1 MIKYIFTTVLS
12 VFIFFIGYTS
22 ESLVEAYELR
32 ENQWPPQGKEIVDVD
47 GTKFMRDKNFK
58 EIINENSKNWK
69 ESFPALEKKYP
80 SGCDSTSNLS
90 EEYSCTNLFDNLDTV
105 WQSSS
110 NLCQEE
116 TITFTFKEPI
126 FLEFM
131 VFQNPES
138 TTVFEESIIV
148 ATLGLT
154 SDNEFKYFVSKQL
167 EYDNSFSQW
176 IDINSEILYDLTL
189 KIVRNYPQN
198 IDNQESRCAIQE
210 VTFYGRNLNK

>member
-1 MIKYIFTTVLS
+1 MIKNLLYIVFAS
-12 VFIFFIGYTS
+12 FIFFMGFVS
-22 ESLVEAYELR
+22 EDLIEAYETR
-32 ENQWPPQGKEIVDVD
+32 PNQYPPYGKEVVDVN
-47 GTKFMRDKNFK
+47 GTKFMRDIKD
-58 EIINENSKNWK
+58 ETNEN
-69 ESFPALEKKYP
+69 EEEPFEDFIALEKKYP
-80 SGCDSTSNLS
+80 SGCDSTSSQS
-90 EEYSCTNLFDNLDTV
+90 EKYSCTNLFDNLDTV
-105 WQSSS
+105 WKSSS
-110 NLCQEE
+110 NICQEE

-148 ATLGLT
+148 ATLGIT
-154 SDNEFKYFVSKQL
+154 SDNESKYFVSKEL
-167 EYDNSFSQW
+167 EHDNTSQW

-210 VTFYGRNLNK
+210 VTFYGRDLNN

>member
-1 MIKYIFTTVLS
+1 MIKYIFTTVLA
-12 VFIFFIGYTS
+12 VFIFFMGYIS

-32 ENQWPPQGKEIVDVD
+32 ENQWPPLGKEIVDVN
-47 GTKFMRDKNFK
+47 GTKFMRGKNFK
-58 EIINENSKNWK
+58 EIINENSKNW
-69 ESFPALEKKYP
+69 EEGLPVLEKKYP
-80 SGCDSTSNLS
+80 SGCDSTSSLS
-90 EEYSCTNLFDNLDTV
+90 EEYSCINLFDNQETV

-110 NLCQEE
+110 NLCQDE

-126 FLEFM
+126 YLEFI

-154 SDNEFKYFVSKQL
+154 SDNDSKYFVSKQL
-167 EYDNSFSQW
+167 EYENSLSQW
-176 IDINSEILYDLTL
+176 IDIGSEIIYNLTL

-198 IDNQESRCAIQE
+198 IDNQESKCVIQE
-210 VTFYGRNLNK
+210 VTFYGRSLNN

>member
-1 MIKYIFTTVLS
+1 MLKNLLYIVFAS
-12 VFIFFIGYTS
+12 FIFFMGFVSKDLI
-22 ESLVEAYELR
+22 EAYETR
-32 ENQWPPQGKEIVDVD
+32 PNQYPPYGKEVVDVN
-47 GTKFMRDKNFK
+47 GTKFMRDIKD
-58 EIINENSKNWK
+58 ETNEN
-69 ESFPALEKKYP
+69 EEELFEDFIALEKKYP
-80 SGCDSTSNLS
+80 SGCDSTSSQS

-110 NLCQEE
+110 NICQEE

-126 FLEFM
+126 FLEFI

-138 TTVFEESIIV
+138 TTVLEESIIV
-148 ATLGLT
+148 ATLGIT
-154 SDNEFKYFVSKQL
+154 SDNESKYFVSKEL
-167 EYDNSFSQW
+167 EYDNTSQW

-210 VTFYGRNLNK
+210 VIFYGRDLNK

>member
-1 MIKYIFTTVLS
+1 MLKNLLYIVFAS
-12 VFIFFIGYTS
+12 FIFFMGFVS
-22 ESLVEAYELR
+22 EDLVEAYETR
-32 ENQWPPQGKEIVDVD
+32 PNQYPPYGKEVVDVN
-47 GTKFMRDKNFK
+47 GTKFMRDIKD
-58 EIINENSKNWK
+58 ETNENK
-69 ESFPALEKKYP
+69 EEPFEDFIALEKKYP
-80 SGCDSTSNLS
+80 SGCDSTSSQS

-110 NLCQEE
+110 NICQDE

-138 TTVFEESIIV
+138 TTVLEESIIV
-148 ATLGLT
+148 ATLGIT
-154 SDNEFKYFVSKQL
+154 SDNESKYFVSKEL
-167 EYDNSFSQW
+167 EYDNTSQW

-210 VTFYGRNLNK
+210 VIFYGRDLNK

>member
-1 MIKYIFTTVLS
+1 MLKNSLYIVLAS
-12 VFIFFIGYTS
+12 FIFFMGYIS
-22 ESLVEAYELR
+22 ESMVEAYETR
-32 ENQWPPQGKEIVDVD
+32 ENQYPPYGKEVIDD
-47 GTKFMRDKNFK
+47 NGTKFMRDIKD
-58 EIINENSKNWK
+58 ETNENEEEPS
-69 ESFPALEKKYP
+69 EDFIALEKKYP

-116 TITFTFKEPI
+116 TIAFTFKEPI
-126 FLEFM
+126 FLEFL
-131 VFQNPES
+131 VFQNPAS

-148 ATLGLT
+148 ATLGIT
-154 SDNEFKYFVSKQL
+154 SDNESKYFVSKEL
-167 EYDNSFSQW
+167 EHDNTSQW

-189 KIVRNYPQN
+189 KIVKNYPQN

-210 VTFYGRNLNK
+210 VIFYGRDLNK

>member
-1 MIKYIFTTVLS
+1 MLKNLLYIVFAS
-12 VFIFFIGYTS
+12 FIFFMGFVS
-22 ESLVEAYELR
+22 EDLIEAYETR
-32 ENQWPPQGKEIVDVD
+32 PNQYPPYGKEVVDVN
-47 GTKFMRDKNFK
+47 GTKFMRDIKD
-58 EIINENSKNWK
+58 ETNEN
-69 ESFPALEKKYP
+69 EEELFEDFIALEKKYP
-80 SGCDSTSNLS
+80 SGCDSTSSQS

-110 NLCQEE
+110 NICQEE

-138 TTVFEESIIV
+138 TTVLEESIIV
-148 ATLGLT
+148 ATLGIT
-154 SDNEFKYFVSKQL
+154 SDNESKYFVSKQL
-167 EYDNSFSQW
+167 EYDNTSQW

-210 VTFYGRNLNK
+210 VIFYGRDLNK

>member
-1 MIKYIFTTVLS
+1 MLKNLLYIIFAS
-12 VFIFFIGYTS
+12 FIFFMGYIS
-22 ESLVEAYELR
+22 EDFIEAYETR
-32 ENQWPPQGKEIVDVD
+32 PNQYPPHGKEVVDVN
-47 GTKFMRDKNFK
+47 GTKFMRDIKD
-58 EIINENSKNWK
+58 ETNEN
-69 ESFPALEKKYP
+69 EEETFEDFIALEKKYP
-80 SGCDSTSNLS
+80 SGCDSTSSQS

-110 NLCQEE
+110 NICQEE

-131 VFQNPES
+131 VFQNPAS
-138 TTVFEESIIV
+138 TTVLEESIIV
-148 ATLGLT
+148 ATLGIT
-154 SDNEFKYFVSKQL
+154 SDNESKYFVSKEL
-167 EYDNSFSQW
+167 EYDNTSQW

>member
-1 MIKYIFTTVLS
+1 MLKNLLYIIFAS
-12 VFIFFIGYTS
+12 FIFFMGYIS
-22 ESLVEAYELR
+22 EDFIEAYETR
-32 ENQWPPQGKEIVDVD
+32 PNQYPPYGKEVVDVN
-47 GTKFMRDKNFK
+47 GTKFMRDIKD
-58 EIINENSKNWK
+58 ETNEN
-69 ESFPALEKKYP
+69 EEETFEDFIALEKKYP
-80 SGCDSTSNLS
+80 SGCDSTSSQS

-110 NLCQEE
+110 NICQEE

-138 TTVFEESIIV
+138 TKVFEEGIIV
-148 ATLGLT
+148 ATLGIT
-154 SDNEFKYFVSKQL
+154 SDNGSKYFVSKEL
-167 EYDNSFSQW
+167 EYDNTSQW

-189 KIVRNYPQN
+189 KIVRNFPQN

-210 VTFYGRNLNK
+210 VIFYGRDLTK

>member
-1 MIKYIFTTVLS
+1 MLKNSLYIVVAS
-12 VFIFFIGYTS
+12 FIFFMGYVS
-22 ESLVEAYELR
+22 ESMVEAYETR
-32 ENQWPPQGKEIVDVD
+32 ENQYPPYGKEVIDD
-47 GTKFMRDKNFK
+47 NGTKFMRDIKD
-58 EIINENSKNWK
+58 ETNENEEEPS
-69 ESFPALEKKYP
+69 EDFIALEKKYP

-138 TTVFEESIIV
+138 TTVLEESIIV
-148 ATLGLT
+148 ATLGIT
-154 SDNEFKYFVSKQL
+154 SDNESKYFVSKEL
-167 EYDNSFSQW
+167 EYDNTSQW

-210 VTFYGRNLNK
+210 VIFYGRDLNK